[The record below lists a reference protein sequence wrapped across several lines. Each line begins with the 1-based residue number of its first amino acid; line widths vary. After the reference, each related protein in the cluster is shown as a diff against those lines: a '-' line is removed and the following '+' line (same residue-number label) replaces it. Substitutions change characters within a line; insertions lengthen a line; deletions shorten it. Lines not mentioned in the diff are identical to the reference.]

1 MSQEMI
7 WIFALAAFALVVSAV
22 ILLVRAGRREKQEEV
37 LLRLR
42 AGEEADWP
50 SPLEEGDDEGWL
62 RPVYHFVWRT
72 GTDATPRAIAIGLGV
87 LLVLLILLPLALG
100 LLVGSV
106 VLAVLMVFGYGL
118 LQRQGAKRRAK
129 ILEQLPDF
137 LESAMR
143 VLVAGNT
150 LYEALLAAA
159 NDSRDPIRTLFLRIS
174 RQVRLGA
181 PLDEVLGHYAEVY
194 RMRDLKVMAMAASIN
209 RRYGGSM
216 RNVIRSLVTAIRNR
230 ELAARELRALTAET
244 RFSALVLAIV
254 PIGLT
259 LYILARNPGYY
270 SDMWITTGGKITL
283 MATAGLQVAGVYV
296 LWRMLR
302 GVEDA
307 D

>member
-7 WIFALAAFALVVSAV
+7 WIFALAAFALVVSAF
-22 ILLVRAGRREKQEEV
+22 ILLARAGRREKQEEV

-42 AGEEADWP
+42 AGEDAGLP
-50 SPLEEGDDEGWL
+50 SPIEDGDEGWL
-62 RPVYHFVWRT
+62 RPVYHLVWRT
-72 GTDATPRAIAIGLGV
+72 GSDATPRSITIGLAV
-87 LLVLLILLPLALG
+87 LVVLLILLPLALG
-100 LLVGSV
+100 VLVGLAALAILLV
-106 VLAVLMVFGYGL
+106 LGYGL
-118 LQRQGAKRRAK
+118 LQRQGAKRRAR

-150 LYEALLAAA
+150 LEEALFAAA
-159 NDSRDPIRTLFLRIS
+159 NDSHDPIRTLFLRIS

-181 PLDEVLGHYAEVY
+181 PIDEVLGRYADLY
-194 RMRDLKVMAMAASIN
+194 RMRDLKVMAIAASIN

-216 RNVIRSLVTAIRNR
+216 RNVVRSLITAIRNR
-230 ELAARELRALTAET
+230 ELASRELRALTAET

-259 LYILARNPGYY
+259 LYILARNPAYY
-270 SDMWITTGGKITL
+270 LDMWLTTGGKITL
-283 MATAGLQVAGVYV
+283 MAAVGLQVAGVYV

-307 D
+307 DR

>member
-7 WIFALAAFALVVSAV
+7 WIFALAAFALVVSAF
-22 ILLVRAGRREKQEEV
+22 ILWARAGRREKQEEV

-42 AGEEADWP
+42 AGEDAGLP
-50 SPLEEGDDEGWL
+50 SPIEDGDEGWL

-72 GTDATPRAIAIGLGV
+72 GSDATPRSIAIGLAV
-87 LLVLLILLPLALG
+87 LVVLLILLPLALG
-100 LLVGSV
+100 VLVG
-106 VLAVLMVFGYGL
+106 LAVLAILLVFGYGL
-118 LQRQGAKRRAK
+118 LQRQGAKRRAR

-150 LYEALLAAA
+150 LDEALFAAA

-181 PLDEVLGHYAEVY
+181 PVDEVLGQYADIY
-194 RMRDLKVMAMAASIN
+194 RMRDLKVMAIAASIN

-216 RNVIRSLVTAIRNR
+216 RNVVRSLITAIRNR
-230 ELAARELRALTAET
+230 DLALRELRALTAET
-244 RFSALVLAIV
+244 RFSALVLSIV
-254 PIGLT
+254 PVGLT
-259 LYILARNPGYY
+259 LYILARNPTYY
-270 SDMWITTGGKITL
+270 AEMWASTGGKITL